1 MRENCTKLA
10 RVQFHVSNKAI
21 IPICL
26 PLLCSLDLTCE
37 LQTNTSCV
45 HVLTWHRFMFS
56 IQQADG
62 DLFSDCV
69 RRSISR
75 REESGFLPDGYSRL
89 WAGWWSRRFTREGL
103 YPSSA
108 RESNRRASQQ
118 DSQAPPC
125 CTGRRLEQSTSC
137 TAVSFPLVLT
147 GPAEMIVQR
156 FYSSSI
162 TEYSLTDFIGTS
174 RFTLTIHFI

>member
-10 RVQFHVSNKAI
+10 RVQFHASNKAI

-26 PLLCSLDLTCE
+26 PLLCSLDLTCK

-45 HVLTWHRFMFS
+45 HVFTWHTFMFS

-62 DLFSDCV
+62 DLISDCV

-75 REESGFLPDGYSRL
+75 REESGFLSDGYSRL
-89 WAGWWSRRFTREGL
+89 WAGWWSRRFTREEF

-108 RESNRRASQQ
+108 WESNRGASQQ

-125 CTGRRLEQSTSC
+125 CTGRRPEQSTNC

-147 GPAEMIVQR
+147 GPAVIIVQR
-156 FYSSSI
+156 FYSSLI
-162 TEYSLTDFIGTS
+162 TEYCLTDFIGTS
-174 RFTLTIHFI
+174 RFTLTVHFI